1 MIMTKII
8 FVNPP
13 LTGEER
19 YGALARGGVYM
30 PPLGLGSLSS
40 VVRAHGYDVKIIDCE
55 ALHLNTQE
63 AAGMILK
70 ENADFIGLTAATV
83 SIKKA
88 AELATVIKNHNSE
101 LNILI
106 GGAHITAVPE
116 ETMLR
121 FNQFDVGVIGE
132 GEVTIVELL
141 NALTSKT
148 DIATVKGIIYRQ
160 GGHLIKTEYQDL
172 IKDLDGLPFPAWDL
186 YPDLTRFYKP
196 SAFGF
201 QKLPSTSIVTSRGC
215 PSNCSFCNQGP
226 WGRLYREHSAE
237 YVMEMIRT
245 LFNKYKIRDLAIY
258 DGTFGVNKSRLIKLC
273 ELLIKERFNLAWS
286 CNLRI
291 NMADVEILK
300 LMRKAGCWG
309 IAYGIES
316 GSQKIL
322 EFIGKGITK
331 QQISRAVHNTKKAGI
346 ITKGYI
352 MVGTLAETKETLLE
366 TLGYVPT
373 LDLDLLTVNH
383 FTPFPGTLD
392 YERADKFGSFNKDWS
407 LLNEHSLVFIPKA
420 LKKEDIEFY
429 ITKITK
435 KFYFRPRIIFN
446 FLKLAL
452 NLSSF
457 RILIDGF
464 LAFLSF
470 LFRGKKIRPP
480 IILKVPRGRVYF
492 SKRIFFKAL
501 SLIIKG
507 NTLSGDAIKEF
518 EEQFADYIGIKYA
531 ISTYSGTL
539 SLCLCLDAFD
549 IKEGDEVILPAYM
562 VPEVV
567 EVIKGYK
574 ANPVFIDIDPTTN
587 NMDPKLIEGK
597 IGKKTKAIVMAHIYG
612 QPCDIE
618 KILKIAR
625 TYNLK
630 IIEDCAQACGA
641 EYKGR
646 KVGTF
651 GDVAYFSFGVMKN
664 MNTLGGGMIT
674 TGSKDLAYKI
684 SKKIEKFPYPKKM
697 QLIKKY
703 LWSSIMA
710 FFTNRVV
717 FTVAVY
723 PFLRVLNIINPDFLY
738 RALYGNKK
746 TDPDMR
752 GISLEK
758 YRLRYTNLQARVGLE
773 QLKTLEENNHMRI
786 KNAKMFNEIFE
797 NKGFKYPKT
806 IMGTMNIYH
815 NYVIQTLNRKLSMES
830 LLKDGIDT
838 TNGYIESFSDAH
850 FSNLLAQNNI
860 YLPIQHP
867 LSKDTILKIAKTVM
881 DTAV

>member
-1 MIMTKII
+1 MIMSKII

-13 LTGEER
+13 LTGKDR
-19 YGALARGGVYM
+19 YGSLAKGGVYM
-30 PPLGLGSLSS
+30 PPLGLGNLAS

-63 AAGMILK
+63 AASMILK
-70 ENADFIGLTAATV
+70 ENAGFIGLTAATV
-83 SIKKA
+83 SINKA
-88 AELATVIKNHNSE
+88 AELAAVLKDNNSE
-101 LNILI
+101 LKILI
-106 GGAHITAVPE
+106 GGPHITAVPE

-121 FNQFDVGVIGE
+121 FNQFDIGVIGE
-132 GEVTIVELL
+132 GEITIVELL
-141 NALTSKT
+141 NELTSKT
-148 DIATVKGIIYRQ
+148 DITAIKGIVYREKS
-160 GGHLIKTEYQDL
+160 HLIKTECQDL
-172 IKDLDGLPFPAWDL
+172 IKDLDELPFPAWDL
-186 YPDLTRFYKP
+186 YPDLARFYKP

-237 YVMEMIRT
+237 YVMEMIKT
-245 LFNKYKIRDLAIY
+245 LYHKYKIRDLAIY

-273 ELLIKERFNLAWS
+273 ELLIKERFDLAWS

-300 LMRKAGCWG
+300 LMRRAGCWG

-331 QQISRAVHNTKKAGI
+331 QQISQAVHNTKKANI

-373 LDLDLLTVNH
+373 LALDLLTVNH

-392 YERADKFGSFNKDWS
+392 YERADNFGSFNKDWS
-407 LLNEHSLVFIPKA
+407 LLNEHSLVFVPKS

-429 ITKITK
+429 ITEITK

-452 NLSSF
+452 NLSNL

-464 LAFLSF
+464 SAFLSF
-470 LFRGKKIRPP
+470 LLRGKKIKLP

-507 NTLSGDAIKEF
+507 NILSGDAIKEF
-518 EEQFADYIGIKYA
+518 EEQFANYIGIKYA

-539 SLCLCLDAFD
+539 SLCLCLDALD

-567 EVIKGYK
+567 EVMKGYK
-574 ANPVFIDIDPTTN
+574 AIPVFIDIDPITN
-587 NMDPKLIEGK
+587 NMDPRLIEGK
-597 IGKKTKAIVMAHIYG
+597 IGQKTRAIVMVHIYG

-618 KILKIAR
+618 KISKMAR

-646 KVGTF
+646 KIGTF

-664 MNTLGGGMIT
+664 MNTLGGGMIVT
-674 TGSKDLAYKI
+674 DNKELAYKI
-684 SKKIEKFPYPKKM
+684 NKKIEKFPYPKKM

-703 LWSSIMA
+703 LSSSVMA
-710 FFTNRVV
+710 FFTSRVM

-723 PFLRVLNIINPDFLY
+723 PFLRVLDLINPNYLY

-746 TDPDMR
+746 TDPDMK
-752 GISLEK
+752 GISLKK
-758 YRLRYTNLQARVGLE
+758 YRLCYTNLQAKIGLE
-773 QLKTLEENNHMRI
+773 QLKTLEANNYIRI
-786 KNAKMFNEIFE
+786 KNARMFNEIFE
-797 NKGFKYPKT
+797 NNGFKYPKT
-806 IMGTMNIYH
+806 IMGAKNIYL
-815 NYVIQTLNRKLSMES
+815 NYVIQASNRKLSMER
-830 LLKDGIDT
+830 LLKIGIDT
-838 TNGYIESFSDAH
+838 TNGYIESFSDAY

-867 LSKDTILKIAKTVM
+867 LSKDIILKIAQTVI
-881 DTAV
+881 DTAG